1 VNKHICG
8 ADKATELPYVGL
20 LDIFGFENFKFNSF
34 EQVVIPPPLPP
45 PRSLSPPA
53 ILAPSLTPPP
63 VSFEQLCINFCNEK
77 LQQARARTATPR
89 HAATTAPSAGPAHPS
104 TGLADQ
110 RLPGLI

>member
-1 VNKHICG
+1 MNKHICG

-34 EQVVIPPPLPP
+34 EQ
-45 PRSLSPPA
+45 
-53 ILAPSLTPPP
+53 
-63 VSFEQLCINFCNEK
+63 LCINFCNEK
-77 LQQARARTATPR
+77 LQQARARAHRHTATPR
-89 HAATTAPSAGPAHPS
+89 RAATTGGSAAHPS